1 MSTPHPLRVV
11 VWHEYRHDNP
21 KAPNPSETSIKL
33 YPDGMHG
40 AMKSAIEQHLSG
52 AAFGPYAGVE
62 VTTATL
68 DQDDDHG
75 LSDELL
81 AKTDVMTWWG
91 HCAHGDVKDEW
102 AEKVAQRVREGMGLV
117 VLHSGHYAKPFKLL
131 MGTNCHLKW
140 REAGETERLWNVSP
154 GHPIMAGLKH
164 DFIQLDQT
172 EMYGEHFDIPDP
184 DELVFV
190 SWFEGGEVFRS
201 GCVWKRGAG
210 KVFYFRPGHETFP
223 IYHQDEVRRVLA
235 NGVQYVAPPLGAVP
249 QAIDWKSQPGNV
261 VKAQVDGGVTPY
273 RSGSPNINPPLS
285 PIAGDHEVDESIHE
299 QANA

>member
-1 MSTPHPLRVV
+1 MPHSPLRVT

-21 KAPNPSETSIKL
+21 DAPNPNATSMKL
-33 YPDGMHG
+33 YPDGMHA
-40 AMKSAIEQHLSG
+40 AMKSAIEEFLG
-52 AAFGPYAGVE
+52 RDVE

-81 AKTDVMTWWG
+81 AQTDVMTWWG

-131 MGTNCHLKW
+131 MGTHCHLKW
-140 REAGETERLWNVSP
+140 REAGEKERLWAMIP
-154 GHPIMAGLKH
+154 GHPITAGLEKEY
-164 DFIQLDQT
+164 LELAQT

-201 GCVWKRGAG
+201 GCVWRRGAG

-223 IYHQDEVRRVLA
+223 IYHDPAVRRVLA
-235 NGVQYVAPPLGAVP
+235 NGVKYVAPPEGSSAP
-249 QAIDWKSQPGNV
+249 IRANWNDEPRDFGPDPRNP
-261 VKAQVDGGVTPY
+261 DGVTPY
-273 RSGSPNINPPLS
+273 RDGSPCIKQPLE
-285 PIAGDHEVDESIHE
+285 PIASDHEVDESLHDH
-299 QANA
+299 

>member
-1 MSTPHPLRVV
+1 MATAPLRVT

-21 KAPNPSETSIKL
+21 DSEYPNAACIEH
-33 YPDGMHG
+33 YPDGMH
-40 AMKSAIEQHLSG
+40 AAIKSAIEEYLG
-52 AAFGPYAGVE
+52 EAVV

-81 AKTDVMTWWG
+81 ANTDVMTWWG
-91 HCAHGDVKDEW
+91 HMAHGEVKDEW
-102 AEKVAQRVREGMGLV
+102 SDKVAQRVREGMGLV
-117 VLHSGHYAKPFKLL
+117 VLHSGHYSKPFIKL

-140 REAGETERLWNVSP
+140 REAGETERLWVTSP
-154 GHPIMAGLKH
+154 GHPITAGLTK
-164 DFIQLDQT
+164 DYIEIDQT

-184 DELVFV
+184 DELVLI

-223 IYHQDEVRRVLA
+223 IYHHADVRRVIA
-235 NGVQYVAPPLGAVP
+235 NGVKYVAPPEGLGP
-249 QAIDWKSQPGNV
+249 AI
-261 VKAQVDGGVTPY
+261 KATWDEPPREWGSETPDGPVPY
-273 RSGSPNINPPLS
+273 RDGTPRITDPLS
-285 PIAGDHEVDESIHE
+285 PIDISKGDKDG
-299 QANA
+299 

>member
-1 MSTPHPLRVV
+1 MAKSPLRVV

-21 KAPNPSETSIKL
+21 NSEHPNATAMEL

-40 AMKSAIEQHLSG
+40 AIKSAIEEHLGSD
-52 AAFGPYAGVE
+52 VV

-81 AKTDVMTWWG
+81 ANTDVMTWWG
-91 HCAHGDVKDEW
+91 HMAHDKVKDEW
-102 AEKVAQRVREGMGLV
+102 ANKVAQRVREGMGLV
-117 VLHSGHYAKPFKLL
+117 VLHSGHYAKPFKIL

-140 REAGETERLWNVSP
+140 REAGEVERLWVLSP
-154 GHPIMAGLKH
+154 GHPITAGLEK
-164 DFIQLDQT
+164 DYIQLEET

-184 DELVFV
+184 DELVFM

-223 IYHQDEVRRVLA
+223 IYHNSEIRRVLA
-235 NGVQYVAPPLGAVP
+235 NGVKYVAPPEGLQKPIKVQWDSPAQAYGGAGG
-249 QAIDWKSQPGNV
+249 DTV
-261 VKAQVDGGVTPY
+261 VPY
-273 RSGSPNINPPLS
+273 RDGSPNINPPLS
-285 PIAGDHEVDESIHE
+285 PIEGEHEVDESLHDH
-299 QANA
+299 QGK

>member
-1 MSTPHPLRVV
+1 MSSPLRVT

-21 KAPNPSETSIKL
+21 EAAKPNATCMEL
-33 YPDGMHG
+33 YPDGMHA
-40 AMKSAIEQHLSG
+40 AMKAAIEEHLGSD
-52 AAFGPYAGVE
+52 VV

-68 DQDDDHG
+68 DQDEDHG

-81 AKTDVMTWWG
+81 ANTDVMTWWG
-91 HCAHGDVKDEW
+91 HAAHGEVKDEW
-102 AEKVAQRVREGMGLV
+102 AQKVAQRVREGMGLV

-131 MGTNCHLKW
+131 MGTNCHLRW
-140 REAGETERLWNVSP
+140 REAAEKERLWNVSP
-154 GHPIMAGLKH
+154 GHPITAGLEKDYIEIEH
-164 DFIQLDQT
+164 V

-223 IYHQDEVRRVLA
+223 IYYHKDVKRVLA
-235 NGVQYVAPPLGAVP
+235 NGVRYVAPPFGGGSPAKVDIKQEP
-249 QAIDWKSQPGNV
+249 RPVIGPN
-261 VKAQVDGGVTPY
+261 VDGGVIPY
-273 RSGSPNINPPLS
+273 RHTSPNMKNPLS
-285 PIAGDHEVDESIHE
+285 PIVGEHEVDESLH
-299 QANA
+299 AH

>member
-1 MSTPHPLRVV
+1 MSSSPLRVT

-21 KAPNPSETSIKL
+21 DAEKPNAESMKL
-33 YPDGMHG
+33 YPKGMH
-40 AMKSAIEQHLSG
+40 AEMKSAIEEHLG
-52 AAFGPYAGVE
+52 QDVV

-68 DQDDDHG
+68 DQDENHG

-81 AKTDVMTWWG
+81 ANTDVMTWWG
-91 HCAHGDVKDEW
+91 HCAHAEVSDEW
-102 AEKVAQRVREGMGLV
+102 AQKVAQRVREGMGLI

-131 MGTNCHLKW
+131 MGTNCHLRW
-140 REAGETERLWNVSP
+140 REAAEKERLWVMSP
-154 GHPIMAGLKH
+154 GHPITAGLEKDYFELAH
-164 DFIQLDQT
+164 T

-223 IYHQDEVRRVLA
+223 IYHDASVRRVLA
-235 NGVQYVAPPLGAVP
+235 NGVKYVAPPAGLGK
-249 QAIDWKSQPGNV
+249 AIVTRWDAPPREYGPETPGGIV
-261 VKAQVDGGVTPY
+261 PY
-273 RSGSPNINPPLS
+273 RDGSPNIKTPLE
-285 PIAGDHEVDESIHE
+285 PIKADHEVDASLHDH
-299 QANA
+299 